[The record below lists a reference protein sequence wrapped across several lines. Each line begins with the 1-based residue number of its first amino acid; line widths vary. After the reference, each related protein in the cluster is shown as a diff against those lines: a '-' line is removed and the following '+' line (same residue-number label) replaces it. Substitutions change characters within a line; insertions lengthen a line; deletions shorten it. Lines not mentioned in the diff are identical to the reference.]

1 MTKEKI
7 YNKKFELINK
17 NIKMIKA
24 EELKIKVKIKA
35 HENNLEPQ
43 DIMQM
48 YFFERL
54 LYRISISEYKYNFIL
69 KGGLLLS
76 AIFGDDRRTTQD
88 MDTMIKGIPLDTREI
103 EKVINEIINIDCE
116 DGISYSLK
124 KSTEIRLND
133 KYGGIRVNLIGY
145 KEHLQVPLS
154 IDITVGDP
162 ITPRELEYR
171 YKCMFDDTYISIMAF
186 NIETIIAEK
195 FETFISNNIMNTR
208 TKDFYDLY
216 ILLTKYYDKIDK
228 NVLVKAIKKTFERR
242 ETDFD
247 IDKIIYN
254 FNKIKESN
262 KLKLNFNNYKSRK
275 YYVSNIN
282 YDEIMSAIN
291 LVIELLQKELSVI

>member
-1 MTKEKI
+1 
-7 YNKKFELINK
+7 
-17 NIKMIKA
+17 MIDA
-24 EELKIKVKIKA
+24 EDLKIKVKTKA

-54 LYRISISEYKYNFIL
+54 LYRISISAYKYNFIL

-76 AIFGDDRRTTQD
+76 AIFGDNRRTTQD
-88 MDTMIKGIPLDTREI
+88 MDTMIKGIPLDARKI

-124 KSTEIRLND
+124 KLSEIRLND
-133 KYGGIRVNLIGY
+133 KYGGIRVNLLGY

-171 YKCMFDDTYISIMAF
+171 YKCMFDDSYINIMAF
-186 NIETIIAEK
+186 NMETIIAEK
-195 FETFISNNIMNTR
+195 FETFISDNIMNTR

-216 ILLTKYYDKIDK
+216 ILLTRYYDKIDK
-228 NVLVKAIKKTFERR
+228 KVLVKAIKNTFERR
-242 ETDFD
+242 KTAFD

-254 FNKIKESN
+254 FSKIKESD
-262 KLKLNFNNYKSRK
+262 KLRLNFKNYKNKKS
-275 YYVSNIN
+275 YASNID
-282 YDEIMSAIN
+282 YDEIMNAIN
-291 LVIELLQKELSVI
+291 LVIELLTKELVTI